1 MSKKSNIALPTEAE
15 DKKIRAGASL
25 DADTFEF
32 SDSQF
37 KTARRGRPFSTNPKL
52 SVTLR
57 LDQEVV
63 AHFKSSGKGWQSRI
77 NAALRKS
84 AGV

>member
-1 MSKKSNIALPTEAE
+1 MSKKSNIALSTEAE
-15 DKKIRAGASL
+15 DKIIRTGAAL
-25 DADTFEF
+25 DADTFEL

-37 KTARRGRPFSTNPKL
+37 KTAGRGRPFSANPKL

-77 NAALRKS
+77 NAVLRKS

>member
-1 MSKKSNIALPTEAE
+1 MSKKSNIAFPTEAE
-15 DKKIRAGASL
+15 DKKIQAGAAL

-32 SDSQF
+32 SNSQF
-37 KTARRGRPFSTNPKL
+37 KTARRGRPFSANPKL

>member
-1 MSKKSNIALPTEAE
+1 MVVTQ
-15 DKKIRAGASL
+15 DKKIRAGADL
-25 DADTFEF
+25 DPDTFEF
-32 SDSQF
+32 DDDQF
-37 KTARRGRPFSTNPKL
+37 KTARRGRPFSANPKL